1 MRAVVVYMT
10 IVHHSQS
17 FPRSESTCI
26 APGVLPSN
34 IPVSNN
40 PCGAD
45 PAGVNCPLEGGVT
58 SVLLTG
64 VTRPP
69 LPINALFRFFDLSS
83 TIGVNERL
91 TLLPTEF
98 RRDKVG
104 EFSPDV
110 VADPFLTTEFFR
122 AEVRVGAVS
131 VVVVVVFPPPLF
143 RFLITSVFN
152 ESGRT
157 TPCNLRNSPHA
168 LHSG

>member
-1 MRAVVVYMT
+1 MT

-17 FPRSESTCI
+17 LPRSESTCI

-69 LPINALFRFFDLSS
+69 LPENVLFRFFDLSS
-83 TIGVNERL
+83 TIGVNERFA
-91 TLLPTEF
+91 LPPIEF
-98 RRDKVG
+98 RRDRVG
-104 EFSPDV
+104 ELSPELV
-110 VADPFLTTEFFR
+110 VELFFATEFFR
-122 AEVRVGAVS
+122 AEVRVGTVSAV
-131 VVVVVVFPPPLF
+131 VAVVFPPPRF
-143 RFLITSVFN
+143 RFLITSVFKD
-152 ESGRT
+152 SGRT
-157 TPCNLRNSPHA
+157 TPCSLRNNPHA